1 MSAATVLKG
10 DPDMTDTKVAPE
22 ISKRSTTQFV
32 RDVFFANLPLPFQ
45 KIRAYL
51 WVVIFAKTLGP
62 SGFGIWSLFQT
73 TMIAATVI
81 TSLTQ
86 GNAMMRFLPANR
98 TKEGIDQSFSS
109 VLAATCVSGVLVALA
124 LAACSNTFANL
135 LFHDYRG
142 RTVLLIAAAC
152 LPLETWFEM
161 MRGLL
166 RALRLNRIW
175 AFFTL
180 ARQIPEAG
188 ILMLLALWTRN
199 PLALTAGAL
208 FISVASILLGFLY
221 LFRYRH
227 LRLVAPS
234 RAIWRKYLP
243 FGMALIPGGLVSLLS
258 LSADRYLVA
267 YYLNLKE
274 VGIYSVCFAVSALGF
289 FFVGPLNDVLLP
301 EMSALYDAGDWNQF
315 YERFSGVQ
323 KFVIG
328 LAIGATA
335 ILITFPQQILHLL
348 TTQAFASGGPTL
360 AILGL
365 QGVFMSI
372 VMLYI
377 VLLYVRLRVWW
388 STVVWGGMGLLVI
401 AFDVILLPRMGVIG
415 AGWSQFLSSVAGAIC
430 VIAMNWTIFRKTFRL
445 IWIPQA
451 GAALGGVWLVGHFW
465 HVATI
470 SAADAVFRLFI
481 GGVVF
486 LIGLGITKYLRMSEL
501 MTLQRS
507 FSRSAS

>member
-1 MSAATVLKG
+1 LSTATISNE
-10 DPDMTDTKVAPE
+10 TSQRDTTRF
-22 ISKRSTTQFV
+22 I

-51 WVVIFAKTLGP
+51 WVVIFAKTIGP

-98 TKEGIDQSFSS
+98 TKEGINQSFSS
-109 VLAATCVSGVLVALA
+109 VLTATSISAVLVSLA
-124 LAACSNTFANL
+124 LAACSKTFSNL
-135 LFHDYRG
+135 VFHDYRG

-166 RALRLNRIW
+166 RALRLNRNW

-180 ARQIPEAG
+180 FRLIPETAVF
-188 ILMLLALWTRN
+188 ILLALWTRN
-199 PLALTAGAL
+199 PLALIVGAL
-208 FISVASILLGFLY
+208 FIAGTSVSLGLIY
-221 LFRYRH
+221 LFRYQRV
-227 LRLVAPS
+227 RFVTPS
-234 RAIWRKYLP
+234 RAVWKKYLP
-243 FGMALIPGGLVSLLS
+243 YGMALIPGGLVSLLS

-315 YERFSGVQ
+315 YRRFSGVQ

-335 ILITFPQQILHLL
+335 ILVTFPQQILRLL

-360 AILGL
+360 GILGL

-388 STVVWGGMGLLVI
+388 STVVWGGMGVLVI
-401 AFDVILLPRMGVIG
+401 VFDVILLPRMGIIG
-415 AGWSQFLSSVAGAIC
+415 AGWSQFLSSVAGAAC
-430 VIAMNWTIFRKTFRL
+430 VIALNWKIFRKTFRL

-451 GAALGGVWLVGHFW
+451 GVALAAVWLLGHYWRF
-465 HVATI
+465 ATV
-470 SAADAVFRLFI
+470 SAIDAVFRLLV
-481 GGVVF
+481 GCVVF
-486 LIGLGITKYLRMSEL
+486 VIGLAITKYLRMSEL
-501 MTLQRS
+501 VVLQKS
-507 FSRSAS
+507 FSRSTP

>member
-1 MSAATVLKG
+1 MSQPQAG
-10 DPDMTDTKVAPE
+10 SPGQ
-22 ISKRSTTQFV
+22 SKRSTTRFV

-45 KIRAYL
+45 KLRAYL
-51 WVVIFAKTLGP
+51 WVIFFAKALGP

-73 TMIAATVI
+73 TLLAATVV

-98 TKEGIDQSFSS
+98 TKEGIHQSFSS
-109 VLAATCVSGVLVALA
+109 VLAATSIAAALVALA
-124 LAACSNTFANL
+124 LAVCSNAFSKL

-180 ARQIPEAG
+180 ARQVPEAG
-188 ILMLLALWTRN
+188 ILILLVLWTHD
-199 PLALTAGAL
+199 PITLLVGSL
-208 FISVASILLGFLY
+208 FIGAISVLLGILY
-221 LFRYRH
+221 LIRYQQVRFVSPN
-227 LRLVAPS
+227 RS
-234 RAIWRKYLP
+234 IWVKYLP
-243 FGMALIPGGLVSLLS
+243 YGLALIPGGLVSLLS

-315 YERFSGVQ
+315 YSRFSGVQ

-328 LAIGATA
+328 VAIGATA
-335 ILITFPQQILHLL
+335 MLITFPQQILHLL
-348 TTQAFASGGPTL
+348 TTHAFASGGPTL

-388 STVVWGGMGLLVI
+388 STVVWAGMGLLVI
-401 AFDVILLPRMGVIG
+401 VFDVILLPRMGIIG
-415 AGWSQFLSSVAGAIC
+415 AGWSQFLSSVAGAVG
-430 VIAMNWTIFRKTFRL
+430 VIVLNWDIFRKTFRL
-445 IWIPQA
+445 IWILQA
-451 GAALGGVWLVGHFW
+451 GTALAGVWLLGHFW
-465 HVATI
+465 RFATI
-470 SAADAVFRLFI
+470 SAAGAVFRLMA
-481 GGVVF
+481 GCVVF
-486 LIGLGITKYLRMSEL
+486 LIGLAITKYLRMSEL
-501 MTLQRS
+501 LTLQRS
-507 FSRSAS
+507 FSKSRA